1 MSEQKNCQPQ
11 NSEAPKQAEK
21 PQFNASGSKYLR
33 DIRCLVGGKADV
45 YAVLDA
51 FNVTCPARQHAIK
64 KLLCSGIRGKGD
76 VMQDL
81 QEARD
86 AIDRAIQMEAGRESD
101 NTINDAIKQ
110 FFETVGV
117 YAAELREAQDQSAD
131 EANAD
136 MLAKTTELDV
146 EAAVGAVQMDNDGV
160 VTLSSGEGSTIKLT
174 QGVVEL
180 HPQKSETTK
189 EEELLVVVPAA
200 SLPAAIRNAP
210 DANISL
216 LEIGDAVSLTSWT
229 DSLVNE
235 FGFIMP
241 RTSAETDKRQRQLIT
256 YTVLVT
262 LNESRTHD
270 VLGYS
275 RAKSGGEARLND
287 KLSIGIGGHVNK
299 EDLNEAKASN
309 RPLLTVATLR
319 ELEEE
324 LAINASKVDP
334 DTFFEGV
341 LAGEWDLSHAP
352 GLICSSASDVDSV
365 HLGLVRIIEV
375 PSHIAPHISMQD
387 NPSKWV
393 DIAKLGDHFP
403 KLESWSKICANTLRD
418 LYV

>member
-117 YAAELREAQDQSAD
+117 YAAELREAQDQAAD

-136 MLAKTTELDV
+136 ILAKTTEPV
-146 EAAVGAVQMDNDGV
+146 PAAVPA
-160 VTLSSGEGSTIKLT
+160 
-174 QGVVEL
+174 
-180 HPQKSETTK
+180 K
-189 EEELLVVVPAA
+189 EEELLVVLPAA

-210 DANISL
+210 DANTSL
-216 LEIGDAVSLTSWT
+216 LEIGDATSLTSWT

-262 LNESRTHD
+262 LNGSRTYD
-270 VLGYS
+270 VLVYNRG
-275 RAKSGGEARLND
+275 KSGGEARLSD
-287 KLSIGIGGHVNK
+287 KLSIGIGGHVNQ
-299 EDLNEAKASN
+299 EDWDEAKATGRS
-309 RPLLTVATLR
+309 LLTVATLR

-324 LAINASKVDP
+324 LLIDASKVDP

-375 PSHIAPHISMQD
+375 PSRIAPHISMQD

-393 DIAKLGDHFP
+393 QIEDLGSGKP
-403 KLESWSKICANTLRD
+403 LESWSKICANTLGD
-418 LYV
+418 LYL